1 MNLVI
6 KKLLQSTAIAIGVLM
21 AAIAA
26 AEGSDSIGS
35 ATFNKRDELVLPEGF
50 REWVFIG
57 APLTPHGLNNGKAGF
72 PEYHHVYVN
81 PDAFAV
87 YQRTGEFPDGT
98 VIAKELVLLQKGD
111 FKDGSK
117 NAPSGRG
124 YFAGEFQGMDV
135 MVKDSAR
142 FKDTNDWGF
151 FNFGHHAPLCKGFQG
166 CTGRELCQL
175 SYSQRRRGYGVQD
188 VLPGTA
194 LTGGQHR
201 PWKSCRVAP
210 LGLSAHGRAELS
222 V

>member
-1 MNLVI
+1 MKPVL
-6 KKLLQSTAIAIGVLM
+6 KAMLQSTAIATGLLT
-21 AAIAA
+21 AGGASAD
-26 AEGSDSIGS
+26 GSASIGA
-35 ATFNKRDELVLPEGF
+35 ATFNPQGELVLPEGF

-135 MVKDSAR
+135 MVKDSKR
-142 FKDTNDWGF
+142 FKDSNAWGF
-151 FNFGHHAPLCKGFQG
+151 FNFGHHAHPYLKAAKAAPVESCASCHSANAGKDMVFK
-166 CTGRELCQL
+166 T
-175 SYSQRRRGYGVQD
+175 YYP
-188 VLPGTA
+188 VL
-194 LTGGQHR
+194 R
-201 PWKSCRVAP
+201 
-210 LGLSAHGRAELS
+210 
-222 V
+222 